1 MRKGFFLLVS
11 LLASCT
17 SQVEQS
23 ADFSPVEQVEQVER
37 VELLRAAL
45 SQDQSQGG
53 LNLSIK
59 VFEGEQLDGLTARMM
74 RPVAFAETRYIPYL
88 LKQVLEESGYWGAV
102 RVVPQADPTAELSLQ
117 GRILYSDGFQLEVH
131 ILCRDSTGR
140 VWLDQVYQDRA
151 SLVDY
156 PDEIAVAEDPFRDLY
171 VRLANDLALSLKVQS
186 ARTRSIVLDA
196 ALLRYAQALSPETF
210 AGYLKPDGHDQLRIQ
225 GLPARDDPMYER
237 VLRIRQSEYDF
248 IDAVDEQYQVVF
260 NRMKIPYAYWRKNS
274 FEFEYYNR
282 RLAAKSAQKRNR
294 VDVRYE
300 SMLRVYKQF
309 QDRRHNEDE
318 LRQMASSFDAEL
330 SPIITR
336 VEGQLIQLVGNLEG
350 QYERWRNLLKQL
362 YRLEHN

>member
-1 MRKGFFLLVS
+1 VRKGFFLLVS

-225 GLPARDDPMYER
+225 GLPARDDPMYE
-237 VLRIRQSEYDF
+237 
-248 IDAVDEQYQVVF
+248 
-260 NRMKIPYAYWRKNS
+260 
-274 FEFEYYNR
+274 
-282 RLAAKSAQKRNR
+282 
-294 VDVRYE
+294 
-300 SMLRVYKQF
+300 
-309 QDRRHNEDE
+309 
-318 LRQMASSFDAEL
+318 
-330 SPIITR
+330 
-336 VEGQLIQLVGNLEG
+336 
-350 QYERWRNLLKQL
+350 
-362 YRLEHN
+362 